1 MTKPNEKRRVF
12 DHIANFSEHVTIEE
26 LYEEL
31 VPIYNDIKAG
41 KWMDTEIEF
50 PRSEYDDPMVITG
63 YRLETD
69 KEYADRLKYEAKCEE
84 SAKKRKASEKKKKE
98 ENERKEYERL
108 KKKFEKEG

>member
-12 DHIANFSEHVTIEE
+12 DHIANYNNVTLEE
-26 LYEEL
+26 FYEEL
-31 VPIYNDIKAG
+31 TSIYDDIKAG
-41 KWMDTEIEF
+41 KWTDVNMEF
-50 PRSEYDDPMVITG
+50 NKNEWDDAVVITG

-84 SAKKRKASEKKKKE
+84 AAKKRKANEKKKKE

-108 KKKFEKEG
+108 KKKFEGKDK